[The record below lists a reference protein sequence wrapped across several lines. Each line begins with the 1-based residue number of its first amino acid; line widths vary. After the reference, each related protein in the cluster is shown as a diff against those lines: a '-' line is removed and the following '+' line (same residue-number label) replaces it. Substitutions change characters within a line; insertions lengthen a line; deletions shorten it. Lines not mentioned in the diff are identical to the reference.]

1 VNSQGAGAARTALG
15 VVVAALLVLAGG
27 CSEEPAPAGS
37 PLRPNVLMI
46 SVDTLRADH
55 VSAYGH
61 DRPTTPAIDALAEEG
76 VLFENAYSHAPVTSV
91 SHMSLLT
98 SLQPEAHGVSMWTD
112 VATSRLSES
121 IPTLATVLREH
132 GYQTAARTAGGY
144 MAGVF
149 GFDQGFSAFHETYE
163 LEQAVDESLE
173 ELRSLA
179 KGSERPFC
187 YLLHTFAVHAPYMPE
202 EPYRGMFAD
211 PAYSGSILSDRE
223 VLVREAGP
231 EWAAQNR
238 AYWKRVEPDDPADL
252 QHLRDLYDAGIRRT
266 DDQLARFLR
275 ELERSGLL
283 KHTLIVFLSDHGDEF
298 MEHGQ
303 FLHKQLYQ
311 ELLHVPLVIRFA
323 GDRGERFRGR
333 REDALVRLI
342 DVFPTVLDAA
352 GLPIPDHV
360 QGVSL
365 LPLLEGEAAPPE
377 VLLSSWRKRELESL
391 RLGDWKLVV
400 GPQGAEL
407 YDLARDPLERT
418 DLSGREPARVAEMK
432 ASLAERVDASRRFLG
447 HARRGVRVEP
457 DPATR
462 RRLRALGYVD

>member
-1 VNSQGAGAARTALG
+1 
-15 VVVAALLVLAGG
+15 
-27 CSEEPAPAGS
+27 
-37 PLRPNVLMI
+37 
-46 SVDTLRADH
+46 
-55 VSAYGH
+55 
-61 DRPTTPAIDALAEEG
+61 
-76 VLFENAYSHAPVTSV
+76 
-91 SHMSLLT
+91 
-98 SLQPEAHGVSMWTD
+98 
-112 VATSRLSES
+112 
-121 IPTLATVLREH
+121 
-132 GYQTAARTAGGY
+132 
-144 MAGVF
+144 
-149 GFDQGFSAFHETYE
+149 
-163 LEQAVDESLE
+163 
-173 ELRSLA
+173 
-179 KGSERPFC
+179 
-187 YLLHTFAVHAPYMPE
+187 
-202 EPYRGMFAD
+202 
-211 PAYSGSILSDRE
+211 
-223 VLVREAGP
+223 VREAGP
-231 EWAAQNR
+231 KWDAQNR

-352 GLPIPDHV
+352 GLPIPDHL

-377 VLLSSWRKRELESL
+377 VLMSSWSKRELESL

-400 GPQGAEL
+400 GPEGAEL

-418 DLSGREPARVAEMK
+418 DLSGRETARVAEMK
-432 ASLAERVDASRRFLG
+432 ASLAERADASRRFLG
-447 HARRGVRVEP
+447 HARRGVPVEP

-462 RRLRALGYVD
+462 QRLRALGYVD

>member
-1 VNSQGAGAARTALG
+1 VSHRGAGS
-15 VVVAALLVLAGG
+15 LLASLLLAIG
-27 CSEEPAPAGS
+27 CSEPAPPSEVPA
-37 PLRPNVLMI
+37 RPNILMI

-61 DRPTTPAIDALAEEG
+61 GRPTTPAIDALAAEG

-98 SLQPEAHGVSMWTD
+98 SLLPEAHGVSMWTD
-112 VATSRLSES
+112 AATSRLSES

-144 MAGVF
+144 MAGIF
-149 GFDQGFSAFHETYE
+149 GFDQGFSSFHETFG
-163 LEQAVDESLE
+163 LKKAVDESLE

-179 KGSERPFC
+179 KRSERPFF
-187 YLLHTFAVHAPYMPE
+187 YLLHTFAVHAPYTPE
-202 EPYRGMFAD
+202 EPYRGMFVD
-211 PAYSGSILSDRE
+211 PAYGGSILSDRE
-223 VLVREAGP
+223 VLAREAGSK
-231 EWAAQNR
+231 WAAQNR
-238 AYWKRVEPDDPADL
+238 VYWKRVEPDDPADL
-252 QHLRDLYDAGIRRT
+252 RHLRDLYDAGIRRA

-275 ELERSGLL
+275 ELEGSGLL
-283 KHTLIVFLSDHGDEF
+283 KHTVIVLLSDHGDEF

-323 GDRGERFRGR
+323 GDLGKRFRGR

-342 DVFPTVLDAA
+342 DVFPTLLDAVD
-352 GLPIPDHV
+352 LPVPDHV

-365 LPLLEGEAAPPE
+365 LPLLEGEAIPPE
-377 VLLSSWRKRELESL
+377 VLMSSWSKRELESL

-400 GPQGAEL
+400 GPEGEEL

-418 DLSGREPARVAEMK
+418 DLSAREPARVAEMK
-432 ASLAERVDASRRFLG
+432 ASLAERVAASRRFLSQT
-447 HARRGVRVEP
+447 RRGVPVEP